1 MAWGKQKA
9 QPPPSTIRQLLPLI
23 ITLIVLGVVAWVC
36 YQIYLSMV
44 KIQAQA
50 RKQMGNN
57 VVFTKDGVRVN
68 VQNIENESY
77 LDRTQSWVVKAW
89 ELGTTSVANEHGD
102 AAKRKRNVLTKPKPG
117 ENHHHQ

>member
-9 QPPPSTIRQLLPLI
+9 QPSPSTIRQLLPLI
-23 ITLIVLGVVAWVC
+23 ITLIILGVVAWVG
-36 YQIYLSMV
+36 YQIYVSMI
-44 KIQAQA
+44 KIQTQA

-57 VVFTKDGVRVN
+57 VVFTKDGMRVN

-89 ELGTTSVANEHGD
+89 ELGTTSGANENDD

-117 ENHHHQ
+117 ENSQHR